1 MGILSNFFK
10 GSDVTNTTIE
20 SEINHKVKL
29 LDQNFILSGNVY
41 RNRDNSTPDLEQ
53 FLKLNLSVDDYVLYV
68 HGESQKDLQNR
79 LAFKNNAKRVNKKR
93 AMEKRLQLKSQK
105 SKNKSKRIDGLQNDF
120 YAFGMFAPFGIYHAA
135 NTFGLHTLNQF
146 NHAAGDMMGNIL
158 VGLGELDPT
167 VTMISDTYAGGIN
180 SSPVDEMN
188 RLDF

>member
-180 SSPVDEMN
+180 SSPVDEMKT
-188 RLDF
+188 LM